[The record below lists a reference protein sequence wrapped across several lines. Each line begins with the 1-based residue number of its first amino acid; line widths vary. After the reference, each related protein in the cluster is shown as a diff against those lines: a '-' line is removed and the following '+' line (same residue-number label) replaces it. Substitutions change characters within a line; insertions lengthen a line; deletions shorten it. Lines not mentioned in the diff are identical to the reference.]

1 MQELST
7 FTSEMHLSEQM
18 FIVYLFTIF
27 TTACIPD
34 HDLLEL
40 GIYLK
45 YLTIRNNCGI
55 I

>member
-7 FTSEMHLSEQM
+7 FTSEMHLSGQIL
-18 FIVYLFTIF
+18 IVYLFMIF
-27 TTACIPD
+27 MTACIPD

-45 YLTIRNNCGI
+45 YLTIRINCGI